1 MKIKIKLTQSNA
13 FTQGIAVSTLA
24 FLLVLASLAGYFGNE
39 LGTGRS
45 FRTTL
50 PISEPLIMHK
60 SDQILTQA
68 N

>member
-1 MKIKIKLTQSNA
+1 M
-13 FTQGIAVSTLA
+13 VSSILA
-24 FLLVLASLAGYFGNE
+24 FLLVLASLTGFFGNE
-39 LGTGRS
+39 LGTGSS

-60 SDQILTQA
+60 KYQMLNQA